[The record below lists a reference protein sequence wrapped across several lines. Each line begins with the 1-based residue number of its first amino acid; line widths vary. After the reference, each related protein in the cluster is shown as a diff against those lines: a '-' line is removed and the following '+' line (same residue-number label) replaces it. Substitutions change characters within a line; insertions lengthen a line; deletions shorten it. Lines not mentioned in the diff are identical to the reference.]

1 MKVFF
6 LFAFGAIFFGC
17 SDTTTTYTKHELVV
31 TPKILT
37 FAHGDTIRTL
47 SITHTCTCPFSW
59 NVNVLDSTR
68 VLQNLSG
75 IGDNAQLQI
84 HIDRSK
90 LSGDTLKSS
99 LQITSNGYGTD
110 TVQVT
115 VLK

>member
-1 MKVFF
+1 M
-6 LFAFGAIFFGC
+6 IGC
-17 SDTTTTYTKHELVV
+17 YNNATTYTTHELVV
-31 TPKILT
+31 TPLSLT
-37 FAHGDTIRTL
+37 FMHSDTVKFL

-68 VLQNLSG
+68 VLQHASG
-75 IGDNAQLQI
+75 VGDNTQVPI
-84 HIDRSK
+84 RIDRSQ
-90 LSGDTLKSS
+90 LSVVDTLHAT